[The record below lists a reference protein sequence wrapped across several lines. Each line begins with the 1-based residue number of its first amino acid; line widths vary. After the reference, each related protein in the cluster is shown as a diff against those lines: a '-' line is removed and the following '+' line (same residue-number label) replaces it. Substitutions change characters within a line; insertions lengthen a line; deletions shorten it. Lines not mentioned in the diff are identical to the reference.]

1 MNVTRQSHVSTCI
14 NNGESSQFKILQNM
28 KRLIGLICSI
38 SCSIFSLSTLFA
50 QTSPYT
56 WLPDYSSTM
65 AIDAIVSPP
74 AGYYRTTYP
83 ENSFGTWL
91 RGLPIDTLDKEVT
104 LFNGTPKGNQSAQAY
119 ILEVPVGKR
128 DLQQCADA
136 VMRLKAEYLFHQKK
150 LESIHFNFTSGD
162 KASFTSW
169 SQGFRPSFSGNKV
182 SWNKTASPDASYRN
196 FLKYMNIVFSYA
208 GTWSFEKELHPIL
221 ISEAKIG
228 DVFIQ
233 GGFPGHAIIIV
244 DEAINTSGEKV
255 FLFAQSYMP
264 AQEIHILKNPN
275 DSASSPWYTLREAT
289 LLTPEW
295 SFPRESIKR
304 MQW

>member
-1 MNVTRQSHVSTCI
+1 
-14 NNGESSQFKILQNM
+14 M
-28 KRLIGLICSI
+28 KRSIALICSI
-38 SCSIFSLSTLFA
+38 SCSIFYLNSLRA

-56 WLPDYSSTM
+56 WLPGYSSTT
-65 AIDAIVSPP
+65 AIDAVVSPP
-74 AGYYRTTYP
+74 PGYFRTTYP

-91 RGLPIDTLDKEVT
+91 RGLPIDTLDTEVT
-104 LFNGTPKGNQSAQAY
+104 LFNGTQKLNQSAQAY
-119 ILEVPVGKR
+119 ILEIPVGKR

-169 SQGFRPSFSGNKV
+169 SQGYRPSFSGNKI

-208 GTWSFEKELHPIL
+208 GTWSFEKELGPIY

-233 GGFPGHAIIIV
+233 GGFPGHAIIII
-244 DEAINTSGEKV
+244 DEAINTKGEKV

-275 DSASSPWYTLREAT
+275 APVLSPWYTLNEAT

-295 SFPRESIKR
+295 SFPSESIKR

>member
-1 MNVTRQSHVSTCI
+1 
-14 NNGESSQFKILQNM
+14 M
-28 KRLIGLICSI
+28 KRSIALICSI
-38 SCSIFSLSTLFA
+38 SCSIFSLNTLLA

-56 WLPDYSSTM
+56 WLPTYSVAT
-65 AIDAIVSPP
+65 AIDAVVSPP
-74 AGYYRTTYP
+74 VGYYRTTYP
-83 ENSFGTWL
+83 ENSFGNWL
-91 RGLPIDTLDKEVT
+91 RGLPIDTLDTEVT
-104 LFNGTPKGNQSAQAY
+104 LFNGTPKLNQSAQAY
-119 ILEVPVGKR
+119 ILEIPVGKR

-136 VMRLKAEYLFHQKK
+136 VMRLKAEYLFHHQQ

-162 KASFTSW
+162 EASFTSW
-169 SQGFRPSFSGNKV
+169 SQGYRPSFSGNKV
-182 SWNKTASPDASYRN
+182 SWNKTASPDASYRS
-196 FLKYMNIVFSYA
+196 FLAYMNIVFSYA
-208 GTWSFEKELHPIL
+208 GTWSFEKELSPISL
-221 ISEAKIG
+221 SEAKIG

-244 DEAINTSGEKV
+244 DEAINTNGEKV

-275 DSASSPWYTLREAT
+275 DSDSSPWYTLSEAT

-295 SFPRESIKR
+295 SFPSESIKR